1 MQTSVVHWL
10 PSSAGAS
17 LLSTALTTPPEPLH
31 WLFWQS
37 PGVWDATGV
46 PAAVKDIRQAC
57 AEQVRCWHSL
67 SVPVHCDAVLQG
79 TQAETPS
86 QKAPPFWLHAVLIAL
101 AGWDGTPAL

>member
-31 WLFWQS
+31 WLARQS
-37 PGVWDATGV
+37 PGVWDGAGV
-46 PAAVKDIRQAC
+46 PAAVKDIGQGWVK
-57 AEQVRCWHSL
+57 QVRCCHPL
-67 SVPVHCDAVLQG
+67 SVPEHCAGLLHS
-79 TQAETPS
+79 TQAEAAS